1 MLSPSAGGHS
11 LMKEGCQMRTYGVSM
26 LSTQNGLV
34 PCIVPFYT
42 AEVNNS
48 LERGSR
54 PYTVVEI
61 LREVFNEDFEKA
73 IQLYMDSC
81 PEGAAV
87 AIGEKEARECKLVRL
102 GEPRVE
108 STLRQ
113 PACTT
118 AVDLVFVAIV
128 EAMVPVGKAIIG
140 GVEAEQSTVMKKQRF
155 SAEFRMRYLIGLWDK
170 HCSAPMIAPNACFPQ
185 DLITEQKTAITN
197 QYLLP
202 IMYADDY
209 GKAAKNM
216 LSQYYSEALDG
227 AMPVDAWELARRMKL
242 EVRRVRFES
251 NSDIQGRI
259 YFDWT
264 WVKTRDEHGQYHEEK
279 IPPMTVLINVDL
291 CPTPEIENSTI
302 VHECCHVFL
311 DLPFFKLQML
321 SGRPFTSF
329 TSRKRQKKRF
339 PQTNGPID
347 WMELQAEKL
356 PAYVLIEENSTRREI
371 ERMLAMK
378 DGIRSP
384 ENMNWIMCQLA
395 KTFKVTRSMAKYRMI
410 ELGYPEAEGIFV
422 YIDNQHIPD
431 YGCAS
436 TWERGIT
443 YAIALSDAGALLR
456 ESREFAVAL
465 GSGRYVYLEGHYC
478 LDMEPYVEC
487 RYGQLKRLTAYARH
501 HIEECCI
508 SFTVQGRYAN
518 TVYENGQAARKT
530 PVKDKYQSRH
540 GFGAEPETKERV
552 KENTLFAQ
560 DSYVWMKLRLAMPD
574 NIADAVQLILDEK
587 GLTQQELSMRMGVSR
602 AAFRKWCGRRMSLRH
617 VVAVCIALDVRAD
630 IGLELVRLAGQ
641 TFQNNKEHNLLLAML
656 YETKDMTVA
665 RANEIMRQEKLD
677 PLTEGID
684 EELAV

>member
-1 MLSPSAGGHS
+1 
-11 LMKEGCQMRTYGVSM
+11 MRTYGISM
-26 LSTQNGLV
+26 FSTRNGLV
-34 PCIVPFYT
+34 PCIMPFYT
-42 AEVNNS
+42 AEANNS

-73 IQLYMDSC
+73 IQCYMDSC

-87 AIGEKEARECKLVRL
+87 AIGEKEARDFKLIRL
-102 GEPRVE
+102 SEPKVE

-118 AVDLVFVAIV
+118 AVDLIFKATI
-128 EAMVPVGKAIIG
+128 EAMVPMDIMI
-140 GVEAEQSTVMKKQRF
+140 AEGMDTEQHSVMEQRRF
-155 SAEFRMRYLIGLWDK
+155 VAEFRMRYLIGLWDK
-170 HCSAPMIAPNACFPQ
+170 RCSAPMIAPNAYFPP

-202 IMYADDY
+202 IMYAEDY
-209 GKAAKNM
+209 GKAAKRM
-216 LSQYYSEALDG
+216 LSQYYQEALDG
-227 AMPVDAWELARRMKL
+227 STAVNGWELARRMKL
-242 EVRRVRFES
+242 EVRRVRFERG
-251 NSDIQGRI
+251 SDIQGRI

-264 WVKTRDEHGQYHEEK
+264 WVRTRDESGQYHEEK
-279 IPPMTVLINVDL
+279 IPPMTVLINIDL
-291 CPTPEIENSTI
+291 CPTQEIENSTI

-321 SGRPFTSF
+321 SGKPFTSF
-329 TSRKRQKKRF
+329 TSRKRQKRKY

-356 PAYVLIEENSTRREI
+356 PAYVLMEENNTRREI
-371 ERMLAMK
+371 ERMLSLK
-378 DGIRSP
+378 NGIRSP

-395 KTFKVTRSMAKYRMI
+395 KIFKVSRSMAKYRMI
-410 ELGYPEAEGIFV
+410 ELGYPEAEGIYV
-422 YIDNQHIPD
+422 YIDNWHIPD
-431 YGCAS
+431 YGCAGA
-436 TWERGIT
+436 WERGLT

-456 ESREFAVAL
+456 ESKEFAAAL
-465 GSGRYVYLEGHYC
+465 TSGRYVYLEGHFC
-478 LDMEPYVEC
+478 LDVEPYVER
-487 RYGQLKRLTAYARH
+487 RYGQFKRLTAYARH

-518 TVYENGQAARKT
+518 TAYEDAKAARKT
-530 PVKDKYQSRH
+530 EVKDKYQSRH
-540 GFGAEPETKERV
+540 GLGAEPETKERV

-560 DSYVWMKLRLAMPD
+560 DSRVWMKLRMMMPD

-587 GLTQQELSMRMGVSR
+587 GISQQELSMRLGVSR
-602 AAFRKWCGRRMSLRH
+602 AALRKWCSRRMSLKH

-630 IGLELVRLAGQ
+630 IGVELVRLAGH

-656 YETKDMTVA
+656 YETKDLSVA

-684 EELAV
+684 EEIAV